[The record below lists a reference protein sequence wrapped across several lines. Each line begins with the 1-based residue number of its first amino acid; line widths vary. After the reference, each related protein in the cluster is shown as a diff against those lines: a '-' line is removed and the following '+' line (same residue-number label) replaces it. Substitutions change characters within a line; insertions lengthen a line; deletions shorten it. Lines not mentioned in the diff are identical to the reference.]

1 MMNRPNVCDS
11 HCPPMPSLI
20 SQTVVV
26 LATVQSPARPLERR
40 VEGLAKLL
48 CIPTSKRCRELP
60 RGNCLISVLF
70 LLPAVHTSPSSL
82 HLLQG
87 DSPSHLVFLVRHLS
101 HAFQTLLCLPSNTTE
116 LFLYDELDLFEV
128 LSSDLEGFGIFLDRC
143 DLLSGG
149 RQAVVRFN
157 GELKRSV
164 GCEADVFEGRG
175 GYPSSILDG
184 RC

>member
-1 MMNRPNVCDS
+1 MSNRW
-11 HCPPMPSLI
+11 
-20 SQTVVV
+20 
-26 LATVQSPARPLERR
+26 
-40 VEGLAKLL
+40 
-48 CIPTSKRCRELP
+48 
-60 RGNCLISVLF
+60 
-70 LLPAVHTSPSSL
+70 HT
-82 HLLQG
+82 
-87 DSPSHLVFLVRHLS
+87 LVFLVRHLS